1 MKDLKDLVA
10 GDKVVVKNKEDGN
23 TIIFVA
29 KVERVTHRSIYVCTI
44 RFSRKNGRMIGEKS
58 GSHTC
63 IEIASEEVI
72 EKMEAIL
79 ERKRLSGYLH
89 DYDFFKLLS
98 LEKLRKIIDIIKE

>member
-1 MKDLKDLVA
+1 MKKFKDLVA
-10 GDKVVVKNKEDGN
+10 GDKVVVKNKVDGN

-29 KVERVTHRSIYVCTI
+29 KVERVTHRSIYACTV

-72 EKMEAIL
+72 EKMEAVL
-79 ERKRLSGYLH
+79 ERKRLSGYLQS
-89 DYDFFKLLS
+89 YDFYGLLS
-98 LEKLRKIIDIIKE
+98 LEKLQKIIDIIKE

>member
-1 MKDLKDLVA
+1 MKELKDLVA
-10 GDKVVVKNKEDGN
+10 GDKVVVKKKEDGN

-29 KVERVTHRSIYVCTI
+29 KVERVTRRSIYVCTV
-44 RFSRKNGRMIGEKS
+44 RFSRKNGRMIDEKS

-79 ERKRLSGYLH
+79 ERKRLSGYLQS
-89 DYDFFKLLS
+89 YDFYGLLS
-98 LEKLRKIIDIIKE
+98 LEKLQKIIDIINE